1 MQRAKN
7 TTPKLINQNNMMLQL
22 NPTIS
27 VKTPKG
33 DAEALIIIDY
43 GINVNSVWLCR
54 MKGGKVLHFYSDDI
68 LIYDNP
74 MNGNGWDVD
83 DNSKLKKFESF
94 CDDCNKF
101 IPKESEIVKVDNQYI
116 CFECYSKRLSK

>member
-1 MQRAKN
+1 
-7 TTPKLINQNNMMLQL
+7 MLQL

-33 DAEALIIIDY
+33 DAEALIIVDY

-74 MNGNGWDVD
+74 MNGNGWDIE
-83 DNSKLKKFESF
+83 DNSKSKKFESSF

-101 IPKESEIVKVDNQYI
+101 IPKENEIVKIDNQRI
-116 CFECYSKRLSK
+116 CFECYGLRLSEKDVY